1 MKILVLNAGSSSQ
14 KSCLYQITGNSLPEN
29 PLEPLWEANID
40 WNASRDFASMKI
52 EANGKKQEL
61 QLNPRKRQEGMAK
74 MLESLTDGDTK
85 VLTELSE
92 IEAVGHRVVHGGTEY
107 SESVFLTPEV
117 KEAIADLIIL
127 APEHNPAHLEGI
139 EAIEKVLENVPQ
151 IAVFDTAFHSRI
163 PPEVATYPVPYD
175 WLELGIRR
183 YGFHGTSHKYC
194 ADKAAKISGKSLEN
208 LRLITC
214 HLGNGC
220 SLAAIKNGI
229 SINTTMGFTPL
240 EGLMMGTRSGSIDA
254 GILIFLIQN
263 KYFDASE
270 LNLVLNKNS
279 GLKGIFGE
287 SGDMR
292 EVLKARDA
300 GNEKAKLAFDM
311 YVHRLRCGI
320 GEMVASL
327 GGLDV
332 LVFTAGVGENAAAV
346 REETCKGLEF
356 LGIKID
362 REKNNNSPKNTSI
375 STEDSAVEVLVV
387 HTQEDWAIASESW
400 QLIMAA
406 RHF

>member
-14 KSCLYQITGNSLPEN
+14 KSCLYDITGNTVPEN
-29 PLEPLWEANID
+29 PLEPLWEASID
-40 WNASRDFASMKI
+40 WTASRDFASMKV
-52 EANGKKQEL
+52 EANGVKQEI

-74 MLESLTDGDTK
+74 MLETLRSGETK
-85 VLTELSE
+85 VLNQISE

-107 SESVFLTPEV
+107 SESVVITAEV
-117 KEAIADLIIL
+117 KEAIADLIPL
-127 APEHNPAHLEGI
+127 APNHNPAHIEGI
-139 EAIEKVLENVPQ
+139 EAIEKILENVPQ
-151 IAVFDTAFHSRI
+151 IAVFDTAFHSQI
-163 PPEVATYPVPYD
+163 APEVATYPVPYD
-175 WLELGIRR
+175 WLDMGIRR

-194 ADKAAKISGKSLEN
+194 SDKAAKILGKCLED
-208 LRLITC
+208 LRIVTC

-220 SLAAIKNGI
+220 SLAAVKNGI

-254 GILIFLIQN
+254 GILIFLIEN
-263 KYFDASE
+263 EYFDAGE
-270 LNLVLNKNS
+270 LNLVLNKKS

-292 EVLKARDA
+292 EVLKARDG

-332 LVFTAGVGENAAAV
+332 LVFTGGVGENAVAV
-346 REETCKGLEF
+346 REETCSGLEF
-356 LGIKID
+356 LGVEID
-362 REKNNNSPKNTSI
+362 REKNSASPKNAAV
-375 STEDSAVEVLVV
+375 STENSAVEVLVV
-387 HTQEDWAIASESW
+387 RTQEDWAIASECW
-400 QLIMAA
+400 QLISN
-406 RHF
+406 R

>member
-40 WNASRDFASMKI
+40 WTASRDFASMKI
-52 EANGKKQEL
+52 EANGKKQEV

-74 MLESLTDGDTK
+74 MLETLTDGETK
-85 VLTELSE
+85 VLNQLSE
-92 IEAVGHRVVHGGTEY
+92 IEAVGHRVVHGGTKY
-107 SESVFLTPEV
+107 SSSVFLTAEV
-117 KEAIADLIIL
+117 KEAIADLIPL
-127 APEHNPAHLEGI
+127 APNHNPAHLEGI

-151 IAVFDTAFHSRI
+151 VAVFDTAFHSKM

-194 ADKAAKISGKSLEN
+194 SEKAAKILGKSLAD
-208 LRLITC
+208 LRIVTC

-254 GILIFLIQN
+254 GILIFLIEN
-263 KYFDASE
+263 KYFDAGE
-270 LNLVLNKNS
+270 LNLVLNKKS

-292 EVLKARDA
+292 EVLKAKNA
-300 GNEKAKLAFDM
+300 GNERAKLAFEM
-311 YVHRLRCGI
+311 YVDRLRCGI
-320 GEMVASL
+320 GEMAASL

-332 LVFTAGVGENAAAV
+332 LVFTAGVGENAAEV
-346 REETCKGLEF
+346 RAETCKGLEF

-362 REKNNNSPKNTSI
+362 KESNNNSPRNASI

-387 HTQEDWAIASESW
+387 HTQEDWAIACECW
-400 QLIMAA
+400 QLETGN
-406 RHF
+406 RQ